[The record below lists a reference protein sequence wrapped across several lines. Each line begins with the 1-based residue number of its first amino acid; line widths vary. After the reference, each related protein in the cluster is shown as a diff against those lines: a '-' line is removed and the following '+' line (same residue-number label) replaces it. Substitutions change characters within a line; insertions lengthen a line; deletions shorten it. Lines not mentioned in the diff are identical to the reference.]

1 MNLNR
6 ISIENFKCFQNKIDI
21 DFGRLTLLTGANS
34 SGKSSI
40 IYSVLGS
47 LQSGEF
53 PFQFSTNGKYV
64 NMGDFKEIVHDH
76 NRKEKIKLA
85 FSFKNGSVHAIET
98 VWEEDSN
105 NNLPQLLELKAQS
118 DYFSVLVSKKGKKYS
133 VDYTYDPIKDPQYE
147 IMSSE
152 IIKKFLTNFN
162 EVIENTKDQK
172 PIKDVKKTESKDNL
186 SKYLEDITHLKTSKV

>member
-1 MNLNR
+1 MNLTK
-6 ISIENFKCFQNKIDI
+6 ISIENFKCFQNEIDI

-76 NRKEKIKLA
+76 NRKEKIK
-85 FSFKNGSVHAIET
+85 F
-98 VWEEDSN
+98 
-105 NNLPQLLELKAQS
+105 
-118 DYFSVLVSKKGKKYS
+118 
-133 VDYTYDPIKDPQYE
+133 
-147 IMSSE
+147 MS
-152 IIKKFLTNFN
+152 IKKSCF
-162 EVIENTKDQK
+162 
-172 PIKDVKKTESKDNL
+172 
-186 SKYLEDITHLKTSKV
+186 